1 MKRMMVPMVYC
12 FARIAIGVL
21 VLFVRARLGQ
31 QPLIL
36 VVERVSVVSV
46 VGTVGTVG
54 TAVTVLTV
62 GTVDVVA
69 IELVV
74 ALPAAL
80 PAVPALPA
88 LPASVVVQLP
98 NRLVLV
104 GVDAVGVVGG
114 TFESYR
120 LVLSGTLELALF
132 PSSAVVLAL
141 TVQANGWY
149 LFVLF
154 LRMRPVADVADVVGV
169 NRLFYV

>member
-1 MKRMMVPMVYC
+1 MMVPMVYC

-54 TAVTVLTV
+54 TAGTVLTV

-80 PAVPALPA
+80 PAVPALPALPA

-120 LVLSGTLELALF
+120 LVLSGTLELELF

>member
-1 MKRMMVPMVYC
+1 MMVPMVYC

-54 TAVTVLTV
+54 TAGTVLTV

-80 PAVPALPA
+80 PAVPALPALPA